1 MPYMTERNKNA
12 QPAILIVEDDYSSSI
27 MLKGMLESSGYRIID
42 IISSGEE
49 AVTRAVKLAPDLI
62 LMDITLKG
70 AMDGIEACAEIKK
83 ARNIPVIYLTVSA
96 EDDILQ
102 RAKKTEPYGY
112 ILKPYNKHILH
123 STLAMALHKIE
134 AEKKLRESER
144 RNREILD
151 AIPDRVFRIMD
162 DGSFVD
168 EGDARTGKAVWSDR
182 VARKA
187 AQHIARLTSS
197 GEPQVFEYSLR
208 KDRHVEHFE
217 ARLVP
222 SVSKQALVMVRDVTY
237 RKISEI
243 ELEHYRTNL
252 EDLVNRRTAELSDLN
267 RELQGEINVRN
278 TIERNLNIFSH
289 AISQS
294 PSVIVIMNSDGL
306 IEYVNSRYTEI
317 SGREFDDMIGRRVTQ
332 QGIGIIPEAELW
344 QNIQKQDSWRGEL
357 YNLNARG
364 ELIYLDA
371 RISAIRDD
379 GGSAVHYVLIA
390 DDITESKKDRDALSG
405 IQEALKK
412 KREEAE
418 EVELDWQEWKDKMMS
433 RNISRTDKSLFRNIN
448 KSFPQG
454 AGFGALITLFA
465 MMSSSAKRDD
475 GKCIVDG
482 GLYDMITKN
491 VRIAQDAFKT
501 FSTIDWIISNDFTLE
516 KISFYDLHRIV
527 KAVVARVGEFA
538 GIKNQRIVL
547 SEYSPVF
554 GSFMVNVNREY
565 IFAALSELLI
575 NAMKLSKNQTAVA
588 VLLSVVNSKVSL
600 SVINEPER
608 SDEGITGIPLE

>member
-1 MPYMTERNKNA
+1 MTERNKNA